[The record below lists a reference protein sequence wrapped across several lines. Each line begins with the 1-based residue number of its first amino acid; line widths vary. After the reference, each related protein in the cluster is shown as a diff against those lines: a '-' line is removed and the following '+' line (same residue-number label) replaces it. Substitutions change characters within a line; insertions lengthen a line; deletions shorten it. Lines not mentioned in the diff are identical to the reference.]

1 MRFKAKVNG
10 KVIYE
15 EPVGVT
21 AYTMLLETG
30 DYITFRVNDSREDK
44 VDFGI
49 GDKTVVDITKEE

>member
-44 VDFGI
+44 VDFVI

>member
-1 MRFKAKVNG
+1 MKFKAKVNG
-10 KVIYE
+10 KVIYDD
-15 EPVGVT
+15 PIGAT
-21 AYTMLLETG
+21 SYTMLLETG

>member
-30 DYITFRVNDSREDK
+30 DYITFRVNDSRGDK

-49 GDKTVVDITKEE
+49 EDKTVVDITKEE